1 MQEIP
6 KRLKEK
12 LSQRHH
18 SDNLRVLPSVIKNG
32 EDFFSNDYLGLAK
45 EEAIHEAALKKLY
58 KTENINGSTGS
69 RLLSGNHI
77 LHQKL
82 EDFLKHFHHSD
93 SALLFN
99 SGYDANIGFFS
110 SVPQRGDYIFYD
122 ELIHASIR
130 DGIKMG
136 FAKAIK
142 FKHNDLA
149 DLAHKVELCRKK
161 SAREFYVVS
170 ETVFS
175 MDGDSPNLLELAN
188 YCSDKKLH
196 LVLDEAHAIGVFGNK
211 GEGLV
216 QKYALE
222 EKVFARV
229 VTFGKA
235 LGCHGAAILGAE
247 SLKKF
252 LINYARSLIYST
264 SMSPYSVA
272 TIQSAYE
279 WMLNRNHLQRQLT
292 KKISL
297 FNDLKNQLELDN
309 FYPSHSAIQ
318 SYVMK
323 GNFEVKKASSMLHD
337 KGFLVKAILSPTV
350 PKNKER
356 LRICLHCFNSD
367 NQIEKLLKELKK
379 IQSKFD

>member
-161 SAREFYVVS
+161 SAHEFYVVS

-323 GNFEVKKASSMLHD
+323 GNFGVKKASSMLHD

-356 LRICLHCFNSD
+356 LRICLHSFNSD